1 MTDTDDLFWNDLLL
15 SIEKGKLIPVLGPD
29 LLSVHSDGAEM
40 PLYRWLAQ
48 QLANKNQIAPSDLP
62 PDFCLNDVVAHHV
75 KKGGERNALYSQ
87 INHCLADA
95 RLSPDIPALHG
106 LATILP
112 LNLFVTLS
120 FDSLLAQALAKV
132 RAAAP
137 QQYAYAPNDIGDLP
151 AGRQALKPP
160 AGAATV
166 FHLFGIASSPPD
178 FVICDDDK
186 LEFVRALQEKRL
198 QPTRLF
204 AELRTKHLLILG
216 CGFADWLTRFFLRTT
231 RGMKFADRRERS
243 DYLLEHDGRRDQDLV
258 LFLESFSKETKP
270 LAMSAQD
277 FVVELAQRWHERHP
291 PVQATAARA
300 GTGAAAAAAAWEA
313 GTEQPQDG
321 AVFISYATEDFEIA
335 RTLVQGLRAFGVDC
349 WFDRNNLEPG
359 AAWAVA
365 IAHGIKRCA
374 LFLPII
380 SKTSAHIDNRERYF
394 WREWNIANQRAG
406 GMGPDL
412 AFVVPVMVDETRID
426 KLPIQMHDT
435 FTSKQGVGLPGGA
448 VTEAFAKRVLHL
460 QREFRRRQR

>member
-15 SIEKGKLIPVLGPD
+15 SIEKGKVIPVLGPD
-29 LLSVHSDGAEM
+29 LLRVQVEGVEL
-40 PLYRWLAQ
+40 PLYQWLAQ
-48 QLANKNQIAPSDLP
+48 RLASMNQIAPADLP
-62 PDFCLNDVVAHHV
+62 PGYGLNEVVAHHV
-75 KKGGERNALYSQ
+75 KKGGERNALYAQ
-87 INHCLADA
+87 ITHCLADA
-95 RLSPDIPALHG
+95 RVTPAVPALHG
-106 LATILP
+106 LASIRP
-112 LNLFVTLS
+112 LNLFVTLC
-120 FDSLLAQALAKV
+120 FDSLLAHALTQV
-132 RAAAP
+132 RAGVP
-137 QQYAYAPNDIGDLP
+137 QTYAYAPNDIGDLP
-151 AGRQALKPP
+151 AARQAAKQPD
-160 AGAATV
+160 GAATV

-270 LAMSAQD
+270 LALTAQD
-277 FVVELAQRWHERHP
+277 FVLELARRWHEKYP
-291 PVQATAARA
+291 ALSATAATAA
-300 GTGAAAAAAAWEA
+300 GKATSTADAWEA
-313 GTEQPQDG
+313 GSEPPQDG

-335 RTLVQGLRAFGVDC
+335 RTLVNGLRAAGVDC

-359 AAWAVA
+359 AAWANA
-365 IAHGIKRCA
+365 IARGIGRCA
-374 LFLPII
+374 LFLPVI
-380 SKTSAHIDNRERYF
+380 SHTSAHPDNRERYF
-394 WREWNIANQRAG
+394 WREWNIADQRAR

-412 AFVVPVMVDETRID
+412 EFVVPVMVDDTRID
-426 KLPIQMHDT
+426 RLPIQMHDT
-435 FTSKQGVGLPGGA
+435 FTSKQGVGLPGGQ
-448 VTEAFAKRVLHL
+448 VTAAFAKRVLNL